1 MQRPLYGFNL
11 GHYNFTFIL
20 GDKGFNELEM
30 TLLRHLIHNKRPM
43 SFIRTQCDSAIQGII
58 HDEFNQVSLS
68 NLFGY

>member
-1 MQRPLYGFNL
+1 M
-11 GHYNFTFIL
+11 

-68 NLFGY
+68 KEPLAYLVLNRWHTSL

>member
-1 MQRPLYGFNL
+1 MHRPLYGFIL

-20 GDKGFNELEM
+20 SDKGFNELEM

-43 SFIRTQCDSAIQGII
+43 SFIRTQCDSAVQGII